1 MRYIFIALAVLLSSL
16 SPVLA
21 DVLYLNEGEEYIG
34 KLHSIEDNKVIL
46 TTLQNDQKEFD
57 VASIAHILLS
67 RIRKGDEI
75 DNVASLTDPVAAGIM
90 SNLPD
95 QAMFTDANYV
105 TLYRLNEYEYINS
118 TELLMRTREIIQ
130 ILKEPG
136 LEQANQSIYYYTDR
150 ESYELEYA
158 HTYTN
163 YGKIYHITDD
173 AVSDESIMSSTP
185 EYDRIR
191 KMKMALK
198 KVDVGSVIDFSYT
211 KRLTQIDEIR
221 PFIISQVFGER
232 EPILHEEI
240 AVTFPEKM
248 PLNKHLSQWSE
259 HEAPKFL
266 EKTANGKRNWK
277 WIYSNPKG
285 FIPEQNML
293 PTSRIF
299 PRLTIYQPYSWQNI
313 SSKLSAAYEN
323 ARPSEQALEEL
334 IKKAGIDEKTR
345 PMDAVNRIYDLLNR
359 EVRDLDMSITLM
371 GSFAPV
377 NSDVTLRKRYGNLQS
392 IITLMHYAFKKLG
405 IESYPGFCS
414 GNREKVTIRDHA
426 SLGHTDYALLKVIID
441 GTGFYTDGGTPYR
454 PFGTISSWFQGAT
467 AAFHNEKDSSFFF
480 EEMPK
485 QTYEWNRFDRTL
497 FAKIKADG
505 SMEVR
510 EVMNYRGPYETSVR
524 QLKSLKDQERNNYAE
539 RRVKRVH
546 PRAILKSFG
555 LSELND
561 MNAPVAMTLEYVIPE
576 AVQMASEKLMTFT
589 NFWVTYNSSSA
600 SLERRNYPMQYW
612 ACEENQQ
619 TIIFELPEG
628 FNWVTWDRQYQH
640 RSGHLNFFSNMNQ
653 SGSNLIYN
661 DRFSNTIDEFVTDE
675 EYQNFRQCMLTMS
688 ELANQWIIIEKK
700 EAVLAVENHVAS
712 ETSSIGTDIENTDI
726 SVTE

>member
-1 MRYIFIALAVLLSSL
+1 MKHIIIAIAVLAAAL
-16 SPVLA
+16 SPVMA
-21 DVLYLNEGEEYIG
+21 DVLYLNEGEEHIG
-34 KLHSIEDNKVIL
+34 KLQSIADNRVIF
-46 TTLQNDQKEFD
+46 TTLKNEQKEFE

-67 RIRKGDEI
+67 RIRKGDEVS
-75 DNVASLTDPVAAGIM
+75 NVASITDPVAAGIM

-95 QAMFTDANYV
+95 SSMFRDANYA
-105 TLYRLNEYEYINS
+105 TLYRLNEYEYISEN
-118 TELLMRTREIIQ
+118 EIFMRTREIVH

-136 LEQANQSIYYYTDR
+136 LDQANQAIYYYTDR

-158 HTYTN
+158 HTYSP
-163 YGKIYHITDD
+163 YGKIYHVTDD
-173 AVSDESIMSSTP
+173 AISDESIMASTP

-211 KRLTQIDEIR
+211 KRLTKIDELQ
-221 PFIISQVFGER
+221 PHIISQVFGER

-240 AVTFPEKM
+240 AITFPEKM
-248 PLNKHLSQWSE
+248 LLNKHLSQWSE
-259 HEAPKFL
+259 HEAPKFI
-266 EKTANGKRNWK
+266 EKAENGKRIWK

-299 PRLTIYQPYSWQNI
+299 PRLVVYQPYDWKNI
-313 SSKLSAAYEN
+313 SSRLSSAYQA
-323 ARPSEQALEEL
+323 ARPSEQTLVEL
-334 IKKAGIDEKTR
+334 LKKAGIDDKTR

-359 EVRDLDMSITLM
+359 EVRDVDMSITLM

-377 NSDVTLRKRYGNLQS
+377 NSDITMRKKYGNLHS
-392 IITLMHYAFKKLG
+392 MLTLMHYALQKLG

-414 GNREKVTIRDHA
+414 GNREKVTIREHA

-441 GTGFYTDGGTPYR
+441 GKSFYTDGGTPYR
-454 PFGTISSWFQGAT
+454 PFGTVSSWLQGAI
-467 AAFHNEKDSSFFF
+467 AGFHNEKSSSFFF
-480 EEMPK
+480 EELPK
-485 QTYEWNRFDRTL
+485 QTYEWNRFDRTVL
-497 FAKIKADG
+497 ARIKTDG

-510 EVMNYRGPYETSVR
+510 EVMNYRGPYETRVR
-524 QLKSLKDQERNNYAE
+524 ELKSLKDQEKSNYAE

-546 PRAILKSFG
+546 PRAVLKSFG
-555 LSELND
+555 LTELND
-561 MNAPVAMTLEYVIPE
+561 MNAPVAMTIEYDIPE
-576 AVQMASEKLMTFT
+576 AVQIASDKLMTFT
-589 NFWVTYNSSSA
+589 NYWVTYNSSSA

-628 FNWVTWDRQYQH
+628 FDWVTWNRQYQH
-640 RSGHLNFFSNMNQ
+640 RSGRLNFFSNMNQ
-653 SGSNLIYN
+653 SGRNLIYN
-661 DRFSNTIDEFVTDE
+661 DRFVNTIDEFVTDA

-688 ELANQWIIIEKK
+688 DLANQWIIIEKK
-700 EAVLAVENHVAS
+700 EKTATANEVAS
-712 ETSSIGTDIENTDI
+712 ETSEI
-726 SVTE
+726 SSPVEDSNEKKTE